1 MNGAS
6 YGSSLAGTTSHG
18 KAFRATMGYMTK
30 KTAGDQANRVVN
42 ESKPEKTVKR
52 RTMDLE
58 RALVL
63 DLVRVTEQAAIAA
76 SRVAGKGDSDLVDQ
90 AGVDAMRRV
99 LNELDIDG
107 EIVIGEGERDE
118 APMLYIGEKVGRG
131 GADAWPVDIAVDPV
145 EGTGITARM
154 VNNSVAVIA
163 LAEKGGLFKAPD
175 TYMEKLIVGPPAAGK
190 VDITWPVAAN
200 LRGVAMS
207 LDRKVEDLTVVI
219 LDRPRHEELIKQVRQ
234 AGARVKLIGDGDVI
248 AALAAAVRG
257 TNVHAVMGIGG
268 APEGV
273 LAAAAMKCL
282 GGEIQGRF
290 KPRNDAEKER
300 LEAMGASVDKVYS
313 THDLAPGKN
322 VVFSAT
328 GITNGDILRGVKFF
342 KDGARTHTISLGYQS
357 RVLRFT
363 DAVHL
368 LAEGARVH
376 IQI

>member
-1 MNGAS
+1 
-6 YGSSLAGTTSHG
+6 
-18 KAFRATMGYMTK
+18 MGPMTVTK
-30 KTAGDQANRVVN
+30 KTPKEAAKGRA
-42 ESKPEKTVKR
+42 KPSSAKR
-52 RTMDLE
+52 GAAMDME

-63 DLVRVTEQAAIAA
+63 DTVRVTEQAAIAA

-90 AGVDAMRRV
+90 AGTDAMRRV

-118 APMLYIGEKVGRG
+118 APMLFIGEKVGRG
-131 GADAWPVDIAVDPV
+131 GEGAWPVDIAVDPV

-154 VNNSVAVIA
+154 VSNSVAVIA

-190 VDITWPVAAN
+190 VDLTWPVAAN
-200 LRGVAMS
+200 LSAVAQS
-207 LDRKVEDLTVVI
+207 IDRAVEDLTIVI
-219 LDRPRHEELIKQVRQ
+219 LDRPRHEDLLKQVRE

-273 LAAAAMKCL
+273 LAAAAVKCL

-290 KPRNDAEKER
+290 KPRNDKERER
-300 LEAMGASVDKVYS
+300 LEAMGASAERVYS
-313 THDLAPGKN
+313 TQDLAPGDN
-322 VVFSAT
+322 IVFSAT
-328 GITNGDILRGVKFF
+328 GITDGDILKGVRFF
-342 KDGARTHTISLGYQS
+342 KNGARTHTVSMGYQS
-357 RVLRFT
+357 RVLRFS

-368 LAEGARVH
+368 LGDGARVTV
-376 IQI
+376 QI

>member
-1 MNGAS
+1 
-6 YGSSLAGTTSHG
+6 
-18 KAFRATMGYMTK
+18 MGPMTVTK
-30 KTAGDQANRVVN
+30 KTPKRAATKG
-42 ESKPEKTVKR
+42 KPSPTKR
-52 RTMDLE
+52 GAAMDME

-63 DLVRVTEQAAIAA
+63 DTVRVTEQAAIAA

-90 AGVDAMRRV
+90 AGTDAMRRV

-118 APMLYIGEKVGRG
+118 APMLFIGEKVGRG
-131 GADAWPVDIAVDPV
+131 GEGAWQIDIAVDPV

-154 VNNSVAVIA
+154 VSNSVAVIA
-163 LAEKGGLFKAPD
+163 LAEKGGLFQAPD

-190 VDITWPVAAN
+190 VDLTWPVAAN
-200 LRGVAMS
+200 LSAIAQS
-207 LDRKVEDLTVVI
+207 LDRAVEDLTIVI
-219 LDRPRHEELIKQVRQ
+219 LDRPRHEDLLKRVRE

-273 LAAAAMKCL
+273 LAAAAVKCL

-290 KPRNDAEKER
+290 KPRNDKERER
-300 LEAMGASVDKVYS
+300 LEAMGASAERVYS
-313 THDLAPGKN
+313 TQDLAPGEN
-322 VVFSAT
+322 IVFSAT
-328 GITNGDILRGVKFF
+328 GITDGDILKGVRFF
-342 KDGARTHTISLGYQS
+342 KNGARTHTVSMGYQS
-357 RVLRFT
+357 RVLRFS

-368 LAEGARVH
+368 LGDGARVTV
-376 IQI
+376 QI

>member
-1 MNGAS
+1 M
-6 YGSSLAGTTSHG
+6 TT
-18 KAFRATMGYMTK
+18 
-30 KTAGDQANRVVN
+30 KTA
-42 ESKPEKTVKR
+42 ETKPDKPKKRPRKQNKTVD
-52 RTMDLE
+52 ME

-63 DLVRVTEQAAIAA
+63 DTVRITEQAAIAA

-90 AGVDAMRRV
+90 AGTDAMRRV

-118 APMLYIGEKVGRG
+118 APMLYIGEKLGLG
-131 GADAWPVDIAVDPV
+131 GEGAWAVDIAVDPV

-163 LAEKGGLFKAPD
+163 IAEKGGLFQAPD

-190 VDITWPVAAN
+190 VDITWPVNAN
-200 LRGVAMS
+200 LSAVAQS
-207 LDRKVEDLTVVI
+207 LDRSVEDLTVVI
-219 LDRPRHEELIKQVRQ
+219 LDRPRHADLLKQVRE

-248 AALAAAVRG
+248 AALSAAVRG

-273 LAAAAMKCL
+273 LAAAALKCL

-290 KPRNDAEKER
+290 KPRNEGEQKR
-300 LEAMGASVDKVYS
+300 LEAMGASTEQVYK
-313 THDLAPGKN
+313 TEDLAPGQN
-322 VVFSAT
+322 IVFSAT
-328 GITNGDILRGVKFF
+328 GITDGDLLRGVRFF
-342 KDGARTHTISLGYQS
+342 KNGARTHSISMGYQS
-357 RVLRFT
+357 RVLRLA

-368 LAEGARVH
+368 LGDDARVT
-376 IQI
+376 IQV

>member
-1 MNGAS
+1 M
-6 YGSSLAGTTSHG
+6 TT
-18 KAFRATMGYMTK
+18 KAADAKADKPKKRPRKQTK
-30 KTAGDQANRVVN
+30 AVD
-42 ESKPEKTVKR
+42 
-52 RTMDLE
+52 ME

-63 DLVRVTEQAAIAA
+63 DTVRITEQAAIAA

-90 AGVDAMRRV
+90 AGTDAMRRV

-118 APMLYIGEKVGRG
+118 APMLYIGEKLGLG
-131 GADAWPVDIAVDPV
+131 GEGAWAVDIAVDPV

-163 LAEKGGLFKAPD
+163 IAEKGGLFQAPD

-190 VDITWPVAAN
+190 VDITWPVTAN
-200 LRGVAMS
+200 LSAVAQS
-207 LDRKVEDLTVVI
+207 LDRSVEDLTVVI
-219 LDRPRHEELIKQVRQ
+219 LDRPRHADLLKQVRE

-248 AALAAAVRG
+248 AALSAAVRG

-273 LAAAAMKCL
+273 LAAAALKCL

-290 KPRNDAEKER
+290 KPRNESEQKR
-300 LEAMGASVDKVYS
+300 LEAMGASTNQVYK
-313 THDLAPGKN
+313 TEDLAPGQN
-322 VVFSAT
+322 IVFSAT
-328 GITNGDILRGVKFF
+328 GITDGDLLRGVRFF
-342 KDGARTHTISLGYQS
+342 KNGARTHSISMGYQS
-357 RVLRFT
+357 RVLRLA

-368 LAEGARVH
+368 LGDGARVT
-376 IQI
+376 IQV

>member
-1 MNGAS
+1 
-6 YGSSLAGTTSHG
+6 
-18 KAFRATMGYMTK
+18 
-30 KTAGDQANRVVN
+30 
-42 ESKPEKTVKR
+42 
-52 RTMDLE
+52 MDME

-63 DLVRVTEQAAIAA
+63 DTVRVTEQAAIAA

-90 AGVDAMRRV
+90 AGTDAMRRV

-118 APMLYIGEKVGRG
+118 APMLFIGEKLGQG
-131 GADAWPVDIAVDPV
+131 GEHAWRVDIAVDPV

-154 VNNSVAVIA
+154 INNSVSVIA
-163 LAEKGGLFKAPD
+163 LAEKGGLFQAPD

-190 VDITWPVAAN
+190 VDLTWPVAAN

-207 LDRKVEDLTVVI
+207 LDRAVEDLTVVI
-219 LDRPRHEELIKQVRQ
+219 LDRPRHQELIAQVRQ

-248 AALAAAVRG
+248 AALSAAVRG

-273 LAAAAMKCL
+273 LAAAALKCL

-290 KPRNDAEKER
+290 KPRNEGERER
-300 LEAMGASVDKVYS
+300 LEAMGASVDQVYG
-313 THDLAPGKN
+313 TDELAPGEN
-322 VVFSAT
+322 IVFSAT
-328 GITNGDILRGVKFF
+328 GITDGDLLKGVKFF
-342 KDGARTHTISLGYQS
+342 KNGARTHTISLGHQS
-357 RVLRFT
+357 RVLRFS

-368 LAEGARVH
+368 LEEGARVLL
-376 IQI
+376 QV